1 LSLGIKKWANIR
13 VTKGIIAISKPAIPE
28 DILNWPLAI
37 SRKGKMLPMTAK
49 MMKWSHGSREPGSD
63 LPFKKAI
70 NIITKEP
77 IRSLYPTTCSGEK
90 DKRLRLI
97 RRNDDPQIKINKVK
111 SK

>member
-1 LSLGIKKWANIR
+1 
-13 VTKGIIAISKPAIPE
+13 
-28 DILNWPLAI
+28 
-37 SRKGKMLPMTAK
+37 ML
-49 MMKWSHGSREPGSD
+49 GSD
-63 LPFKKAI
+63 LPFKKEI

-97 RRNDDPQIKINKVK
+97 SRNDDPQIKINKAK

>member
-1 LSLGIKKWANIR
+1 MGKKKWANIK
-13 VTKGIIAISKPAIPE
+13 VTKGIIAISKPAIPD
-28 DILNWPLAI
+28 DILNWPLDI
-37 SRKGKMLPMTAK
+37 SRKGKMLPITAK
-49 MMKWSHGSREPGSD
+49 MMKWSHGSRELGSD

-97 RRNDDPQIKINKVK
+97 RRNDEPQIKINNAK

>member
-1 LSLGIKKWANIR
+1 MGRKKWAKIK
-13 VTKGIIAISKPAIPE
+13 VTKGIIDISKPAIP
-28 DILNWPLAI
+28 DDMLNWPLAI
-37 SRKGKMLPMTAK
+37 SRKGKMLPMIAK
-49 MMKWSHGSREPGSD
+49 MMKWSQGSRVTGSD

-97 RRNDDPQIKINKVK
+97 RRNDDPQIKINKAK

>member
-1 LSLGIKKWANIR
+1 M
-13 VTKGIIAISKPAIPE
+13 P
-28 DILNWPLAI
+28 DDMLNCPLAI
-37 SRKGKMLPMTAK
+37 SRKGKMLPITAK
-49 MMKWSHGSREPGSD
+49 MVKWSQGSKDRGND

-70 NIITKEP
+70 NNITKEP